1 MPQANSLVSFFFF
14 FALKRHTHTCLPSEA
29 RSFEVTQTTFTVH
42 ALCSFGLL
50 ANEVDLKKKKE
61 REKNRTM
68 GCGLS
73 LTDNVADSAVS
84 PSRRG
89 VSLTHDRLK
98 NDTENK
104 HLNGEQSKK
113 QKKKQQK
120 QQSQENQLTATDAA
134 RSRHTK
140 LKVSAVLLH
149 QVPLESE
156 ADRAAQHAQKDP
168 PKKVKFLLDNTGG
181 VVAKTALPD
190 ADARESAQLMMA
202 CSARA
207 APSVD
212 IPSVVVHR
220 HQKQAKQ
227 LSRDALNFT
236 NTAKPETKQEQPS
249 HAAVAANAPNC
260 PAHDRRAP
268 PAPAIPSSRKL
279 SLPYDTSLFEYDC
292 FATADCLNAK
302 SEAATASTRPP
313 LSGNASPRSDRA
325 AVNHAGGSKRAAVSN
340 DYDLSMFT
348 DSRNS
353 WRQPYYVAH
362 GHPSVKHS
370 STSSIPSISSSVG
383 GGESLRKES
392 VLDSILL
399 SPSSSPHENT
409 NVKSSLMALTKM
421 PSGSPPPR
429 KLPSAFLGQNVFRL
443 DSYLQTS
450 TDLEMLRRSDEG
462 AMKLSYSLES
472 LKSAA
477 EENQLNKAGA
487 ATSVDEVQTDR
498 EVEMV
503 PMVKTKTTQ
512 STSSTQ
518 QAKVNDSGKQ
528 SQGGSKKTLDKETK
542 DDDESSEEGGLVRGS
557 SNLSEVVVGSS
568 MSLLAAM
575 KRRRRTVTIVEP
587 PQRPPRLPRPKQI
600 MPVMRNSLPDV
611 SMHQPPAPS
620 FLSHN
625 NPQNPV
631 TPPGYSTGPSK
642 QLLQQQ
648 QQQPTRFLNTSVHYH
663 QPPSL
668 TPAAR

>member
-1 MPQANSLVSFFFF
+1 
-14 FALKRHTHTCLPSEA
+14 
-29 RSFEVTQTTFTVH
+29 
-42 ALCSFGLL
+42 
-50 ANEVDLKKKKE
+50 
-61 REKNRTM
+61 M

-89 VSLTHDRLK
+89 VSLPHDRLK

-104 HLNGEQSKK
+104 HLTGK
-113 QKKKQQK
+113 QQKKQQK

-140 LKVSAVLLH
+140 RKISAVLLH

-156 ADRAAQHAQKDP
+156 VDRAPQHAQQDR
-168 PKKVKFLLDNTGG
+168 PKKVKFRMDNTGG

-190 ADARESAQLMMA
+190 ADARENAQLMTA

-212 IPSVVVHR
+212 TSSIVVHH

-236 NTAKPETKQEQPS
+236 NTAKPATKQKQPS

-260 PAHDRRAP
+260 PAHDRRDP
-268 PAPAIPSSRKL
+268 PAAAIPSSRKL

-292 FATADCLNAK
+292 YATADCLNAK

-313 LSGNASPRSDRA
+313 LSGNASPRSNRA
-325 AVNHAGGSKRAAVSN
+325 AVNQAGGSKRAAVSN
-340 DYDLSMFT
+340 DYDSSMST

-353 WRQPYYVAH
+353 WYQPYSIAH
-362 GHPSVKHS
+362 GYPSVKPS
-370 STSSIPSISSSVG
+370 ATSSIPSISSSVSD
-383 GGESLRKES
+383 GESLRKES
-392 VLDSILL
+392 TLDSVLP
-399 SPSSSPHENT
+399 SPRSSPHENT
-409 NVKSSLMALTKM
+409 NVRSSLMALTEM
-421 PSGSPPPR
+421 PSDSPPPR

-443 DSYLQTS
+443 DSFLQTS

-462 AMKLSYSLES
+462 AMKLSYSMES
-472 LKSAA
+472 VISAA
-477 EENQLNKAGA
+477 EENQLSKDGA

-503 PMVKTKTTQ
+503 PMEKRKTTQ

-518 QAKVNDSGKQ
+518 QAKVSDSGKQ

-542 DDDESSEEGGLVRGS
+542 DDDESSEEGGLVRRS

-587 PQRPPRLPRPKQI
+587 PQRPPRLLRPKLI
-600 MPVMRNSLPDV
+600 MPVMRNSFPDV
-611 SMHQPPAPS
+611 SMHQPPVPS

-625 NPQNPV
+625 NP
-631 TPPGYSTGPSK
+631 
-642 QLLQQQ
+642 
-648 QQQPTRFLNTSVHYH
+648 
-663 QPPSL
+663 
-668 TPAAR
+668 